1 MVTGEDTRERLLA
14 AAQRLFAQGG
24 EDATSLRAIT
34 REAGANVASVN
45 YHFGSR
51 DELLRLVLE
60 GYVEPIN
67 ARRLA
72 MFDAAVT
79 EYGDR
84 VPVGVLLTA
93 FLRPDLDA
101 LADLRAHNPQIA
113 RFIGRAYT
121 QPSAS
126 VAGFMHEQFA
136 PVAERLIPLLR
147 QTLPQ
152 IPAVDLRMRI
162 GFVVSII
169 TGLFA
174 TATPSA
180 DGQPPME
187 SPDVDLQLARLIAFL
202 EPGLIAPPPRGESDD
217 HPDNH

>member
-1 MVTGEDTRERLLA
+1 MVAVENTRERLLA

-72 MFDAAVT
+72 MFDAVVA
-79 EYGDR
+79 EHGDR

-126 VAGFMHEQFA
+126 VAGFMYKQFA
-136 PVAERLIPLLR
+136 PVAERLIPLLQ
-147 QTLPQ
+147 QTLPKV
-152 IPAVDLRMRI
+152 PAVDLSIRL

-174 TATPSA
+174 TATPSP
-180 DGQPPME
+180 DGQPPLE
-187 SPDVDLQLARLIAFL
+187 SPDVDHQLARLIAFL
-202 EPGLIAPPPRGESDD
+202 EPGLTAPPPRGESDD
-217 HPDNH
+217 HPHNP

>member
-1 MVTGEDTRERLLA
+1 MVPVENTRERLLA

-24 EDATSLRAIT
+24 EEATSLRAIT

-60 GYVEPIN
+60 GYLEPIN

-72 MFDAAVT
+72 MFDAAVA
-79 EYGDR
+79 EYGDH

-152 IPAVDLRMRI
+152 VPEHEVRI
-162 GFVVSII
+162 RLGFVVSII

-174 TATPSA
+174 TATPA
-180 DGQPPME
+180 PDGRPPME
-187 SPDVDLQLARLIAFL
+187 SPDIDVQLARLIAFL
-202 EPGLIAPPPRGESDD
+202 EPGLAAPPPPGESDD
-217 HPDNH
+217 HRHLH